1 MQISALVIEVSTE
14 WEKRSSKDEF
24 ISVNLFLFV
33 SYSIQEEVYIYI
45 YVYISSNLFEQIYQF
60 LLFVISF
67 QRIESK
73 IESYKYST

>member
-45 YVYISSNLFEQIYQF
+45 CIYFIKFIWTNLSIFA
-60 LLFVISF
+60 LRNKLSKN
-67 QRIESK
+67 RIQDR
-73 IESYKYST
+73 IL